1 MKTGIVGL
9 GQVGKTTIF
18 RILTQAGPAMIADRG
33 RKAQPNVG
41 VVQVPDERVDFLAS
55 VFEPKKTTYATIEF
69 VDVQGL
75 VRGKGRDMALDP
87 VRDVDTMVHVLRAFE
102 DDTVPHPEGSVDF
115 DRDISNFDAELMLTD
130 MASIEKRLER
140 LDKDLRK
147 IKDADLTRERDL
159 LKEALAWLE
168 SNRPLREMVLG
179 DDDRRRVRGFAFLSE
194 KPMIHA
200 INIGEDQL
208 DLIGE
213 AQEPLEA
220 TPENTE
226 RVYICG
232 KLEAEMAELPE
243 DELNSFLADY
253 GLKETGMIR
262 LIRTAYHLLGLI
274 SFLTAGE
281 EECRAWTIRRG
292 TSAQKAAGAI
302 HTDLEKHFI
311 RAEVSRFDDF
321 REHPSFAAL
330 REKGLLRLE
339 GKQYVVADGDV
350 ITVRHSG

>member
-9 GQVGKTTIF
+9 SQVGKTTIF
-18 RILTQAGPAMIADRG
+18 RILTQAGPDVVNDRG
-33 RKAQPNVG
+33 RKAQPNIG
-41 VVQVPDERVDFLAS
+41 VVHVPDERVDFLAS
-55 VFEPKKTTYATIEF
+55 IFEPQKITYATIEF

-87 VRDVDTMVHVLRAFE
+87 VRDVDAMVHVVRAFE
-102 DDTVPHPEGSVDF
+102 DEAVPHPEGSIDI
-115 DRDISNFDAELMLTD
+115 DRDIRDFDAELMLAD
-130 MASIEKRLER
+130 MALIEKRLER

-147 IKDADLTRERDL
+147 IKDAELEREREF
-159 LKEALAWLE
+159 LKEALEWLE
-168 SNRPLREMVLG
+168 SDRPLREMPVA
-179 DDDRRRVRGFAFLSE
+179 DEDRKRVRGFAFLSE

-200 INIGEDQL
+200 INVGED
-208 DLIGE
+208 DLELIKTRE
-213 AQEPLEA
+213 EPETA
-220 TPENTE
+220 SMNTE

-232 KLEAEMAELPE
+232 KLEAEMAELPT

-253 GLKETGMIR
+253 GLDESGMIR

-321 REHPSFAAL
+321 REHSSFAAL

-339 GKQYVVADGDV
+339 GKVYVVGDGDI